1 MQGVCTKVSSIS
13 CLSVPTISN
22 RSYISIPKP
31 TFVNHRLLKRLFTF
45 PRGLPIVLQLHE
57 DFLSSIITSLKSLK
71 NMQYI
76 YLCYFT
82 QRVNFTSPFYAPPVV
97 LTTVIN
103 DGSNNNGYVSP
114 LKDPMNSWLEVRF
127 KTFTIRISDFP
138 FKTANGLNRLV
149 KGLKQLLR
157 LHVLY

>member
-1 MQGVCTKVSSIS
+1 
-13 CLSVPTISN
+13 
-22 RSYISIPKP
+22 
-31 TFVNHRLLKRLFTF
+31 
-45 PRGLPIVLQLHE
+45 
-57 DFLSSIITSLKSLK
+57 
-71 NMQYI
+71 MQYI

-103 DGSNNNGYVSP
+103 GGSNNTGYVSP

-138 FKTANGLNRLV
+138 FKTPIGLNRLV

-157 LHVLY
+157 